1 MQAFTTAVNYKV
13 TLLTRAA
20 EAIVY
25 YTWGDE
31 FSRQQL
37 RHVAQDFPTIKLTD
51 LSEDD
56 LVKLNFGKYGDIKLI
71 PLWLYPILDKSEE
84 VTCIDGS
91 KCLLETIDLD
101 HRGGYL
107 AYGI

>member
-1 MQAFTTAVNYKV
+1 MQAFTTAINYKAFF
-13 TLLTRAA
+13 LTRAA
-20 EAIVY
+20 EVVAY
-25 YTWGDE
+25 STWNDE

-37 RHVAQDFPTIKLTD
+37 REVSQDFPTIKLTD
-51 LSEDD
+51 LSVDD
-56 LVKLNFGKYGDIKLI
+56 LVNLNFGKYGDIKLI